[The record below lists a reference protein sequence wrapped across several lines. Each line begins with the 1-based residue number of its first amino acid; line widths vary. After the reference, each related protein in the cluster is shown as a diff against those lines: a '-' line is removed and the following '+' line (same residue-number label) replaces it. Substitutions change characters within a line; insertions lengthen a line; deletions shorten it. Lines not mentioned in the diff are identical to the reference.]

1 MAHLP
6 HHFPFFVFENA
17 TNLVV
22 LLTFKIL
29 KLEGF
34 VVYSFCSFSNSPHPP
49 TPQIYGSE
57 ACGNTSTM
65 TENHNKA
72 LKMMATTLYWFHLQF
87 VWKHISCLHRY
98 WELQALKTMSMN
110 EQWFHVQFVLFSID
124 LVHLDVDAPPYTV
137 RKFQHFTY
145 NRFSE
150 VSDWV
155 FGQALMCRV
164 FRQVWWTGHIFKSF
178 VFVEFLSDCHDYIS
192 MWVLHHLSFLLGLLP
207 VTGLAL
213 RLPHWSA

>member
-1 MAHLP
+1 VLFSIDLYVDVDGPSASSFLLL
-6 HHFPFFVFENA
+6 FFFCENA

-72 LKMMATTLYWFHLQF
+72 LKMMATTLY
-87 VWKHISCLHRY
+87 
-98 WELQALKTMSMN
+98 
-110 EQWFHVQFVLFSID
+110 
-124 LVHLDVDAPPYTV
+124 
-137 RKFQHFTY
+137 
-145 NRFSE
+145 
-150 VSDWV
+150 
-155 FGQALMCRV
+155 
-164 FRQVWWTGHIFKSF
+164 
-178 VFVEFLSDCHDYIS
+178 
-192 MWVLHHLSFLLGLLP
+192 
-207 VTGLAL
+207 
-213 RLPHWSA
+213 